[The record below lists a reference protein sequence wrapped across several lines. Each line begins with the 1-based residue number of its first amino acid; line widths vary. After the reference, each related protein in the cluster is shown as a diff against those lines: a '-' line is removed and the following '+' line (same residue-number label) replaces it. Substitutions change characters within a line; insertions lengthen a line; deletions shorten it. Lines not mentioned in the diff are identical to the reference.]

1 MFGQNLNQF
10 IEENVEFGNQGY
22 RPNQRI
28 YFNIEEKIEAKIEE
42 IIKIVEDVCYVD
54 ILYNEEDE
62 INLRHFDISVD
73 ENVDLNKLE
82 KQINDL
88 EHCSVYV
95 GEEEDNSNI
104 FYINIDYRDEIE

>member
-1 MFGQNLNQF
+1 M
-10 IEENVEFGNQGY
+10 
-22 RPNQRI
+22 
-28 YFNIEEKIEAKIEE
+28 NIEEKIEEKIQE
-42 IIKIVEDVCYVD
+42 IIKIIANVCYVD
-54 ILYNEEDE
+54 ILYDEEDE
-62 INLRHFDISVD
+62 IGLRHLDVSID

-88 EHCSVYV
+88 KHCSVYV